1 ENQTISFYVD
11 FLKLN
16 YPHGIYNNKLVSQII
31 KFEKI
36 ISPCEG
42 LDVSL
47 LFSDQSELDI
57 MICFNQLND
66 TNNLTSHRKFPIYMG
81 INVNYKYKNNC
92 DMTFY
97 ALKFRNSNNQ

>member
-1 ENQTISFYVD
+1 MYLLLLSLFFVLTRCQNIISFEFDNITVLIQPYFNNVSILSSDLKIENQTIFFYVD

-16 YPHGIYNNKLVSQII
+16 YPHGIYNNELVSQII

-57 MICFNQLND
+57 MIC
-66 TNNLTSHRKFPIYMG
+66 
-81 INVNYKYKNNC
+81 
-92 DMTFY
+92 
-97 ALKFRNSNNQ
+97 